1 LLFIFSTT
9 YDTTVDLLVYYIG
22 LDKVFRF
29 NTDIFKD
36 YKISIDED
44 SFKIEDPTGRFIND
58 QDIKKVLWRK
68 PAKIRD
74 LFPEENLSSEEAYYE
89 KEIWYVMRDI
99 INLLWSENKIVLT
112 EPLVDYR
119 VGKFVQLKCAK
130 KFFNVPKYIFRYGY
144 NTLLDTNS
152 ETIVK
157 SLTSEPISEDGSVI
171 FATKVNQNEL
181 DVSCPWLIQEYV
193 YSQKDIT
200 VVFVRDELFAFEL
213 DRTSFLDKTID
224 WRELSVDTT
233 TDMWLPHILPD
244 CVKNSI
250 FQFMKE
256 LKLHFG
262 RFDFLYDH
270 DKYYFLEINPNG
282 QWAWLDSERKFKLLD
297 KVINEISPDTPL
309 YSIPVLR
316 Y

>member
-1 LLFIFSTT
+1 MLFIFSTT

-22 LDKVFRF
+22 EDKVFRF

-36 YKISIDED
+36 YKISIAED
-44 SFKIEDPTGRFIND
+44 SFKIEDPTGRCITN
-58 QDIKKVLWRK
+58 QDVKKVLWRK
-68 PAKIRD
+68 PFRIRD
-74 LFPEENLSSEEAYYE
+74 LFPTESLSPEDAYYE
-89 KEIWYVMRDI
+89 IEIWYVMREI
-99 INLLWSENKIVLT
+99 INLLWFEKKIVLV
-112 EPLVDYR
+112 EPMVDYR
-119 VGKFVQLKCAK
+119 VGKFIQLKCAK
-130 KFFNVPKYIFRYGY
+130 KYFNVPKYIFRYGSDKKL
-144 NTLLDTNS
+144 NTKGD
-152 ETIVK
+152 TIVK
-157 SLTSEPISEDGSVI
+157 SLTSEPISLDGSVI

-181 DVSCPWLIQEYV
+181 DLNCPWFIQEYV
-193 YSQKDIT
+193 HSQMDIT
-200 VVFVRDELFAFEL
+200 VVFVRDEIFAFEL

-244 CVKNSI
+244 CVKDSI
-250 FQFMKE
+250 FQFMRE

-262 RFDFLYDH
+262 RFDFLYGD

-282 QWAWLDSERKFKLLD
+282 QWAWLDSERKLKLLD

-309 YSIPVLR
+309 YTVPFLR